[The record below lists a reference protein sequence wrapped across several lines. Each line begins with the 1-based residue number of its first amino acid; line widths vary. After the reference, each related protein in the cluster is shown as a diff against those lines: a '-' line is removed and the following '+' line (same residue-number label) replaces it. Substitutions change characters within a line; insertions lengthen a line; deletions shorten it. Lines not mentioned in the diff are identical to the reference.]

1 MLLFLLSGL
10 PGTAPSCSLILCE
23 NASLIVLRPALQPGF
38 LFALNPTAMISP
50 ISPLKGSID
59 TKPIIHILHE
69 NSVWVEPLI
78 AHLELQGLPYREWFI
93 DEAELDMSALPPEGV
108 FYNRM
113 SASSHTRDHRFAW
126 EATRGVMAWLEA
138 HGRRVI
144 NNRRATALEVS
155 KVEQVIALRDH
166 GLTAPHTVAAT
177 GPNAFRRA
185 AARWDRPFI
194 VKPNRGGK
202 GTGVTL
208 VRNANDVDTVA
219 NTFETYTLDGTV
231 VLQEYVKPAEGRVL
245 RLEFIGGRHYYT
257 VSIDAGG
264 GFDLCP
270 SDACQVGTTLCPA
283 DGRAKFEVLEHH
295 DPQQLERCLAFLSDS
310 GMEVAAMEAAPD
322 AKGQLHFYDV
332 NINTNY
338 NAEAE
343 ARLGNARQ
351 GMRAIAEFLGAELAK
366 VPSNLHNFTSS

>member
-1 MLLFLLSGL
+1 MLLFLLFGP
-10 PGTAPSCSLILCE
+10 PGTAPSYSLIPCE

-38 LFALNPTAMISP
+38 LFAPISTVMISP
-50 ISPLKGSID
+50 ILPLTGSID
-59 TKPIIHILHE
+59 TRPVIHILHE

-78 AHLELQGLPYREWFI
+78 AHLELSGLPYREWFI
-93 DEAELDMSALPPEGV
+93 DEAELDMSALPPEGI

-126 EATRGVMAWLEA
+126 EATRGVMAWLES
-138 HGRRVI
+138 HSRRVI

-166 GLTAPHTVAAT
+166 GLPAPHTVAAT
-177 GPNAFRRA
+177 GANAFRRA

-208 VRNANDVDTVA
+208 VHNAEDVEAVA
-219 NTFETYTLDGTV
+219 NTFESYTLDGTV
-231 VLQEYVKPAEGRVL
+231 VLQDYMKPAEGRVL

-257 VSIDAGG
+257 VSIDTGG

-270 SDACQVGTTLCPA
+270 SDACQVGTAFCPA
-283 DGRAKFEVLEHH
+283 DGRAKFEVLESHH
-295 DPQQLERCLAFLSDS
+295 PTEVERCLAFLSDS
-310 GMEVAAMEAAPD
+310 GMEVAAMEASPD
-322 AKGQLHFYDV
+322 AQGRLHFYDV

-343 ARLGNARQ
+343 ARWGNARQ
-351 GMRAIAEFLGAELAK
+351 GMRAIAEFLSDELVK
-366 VPSNLHNFTSS
+366 VPSHRHNFTSS

>member
-1 MLLFLLSGL
+1 MLADSIESF
-10 PGTAPSCSLILCE
+10 P
-23 NASLIVLRPALQPGF
+23 LIVLRPALSRAFCF
-38 LFALNPTAMISP
+38 LHTHLTMISP
-50 ISPLKGSID
+50 LYPLSSSLHEG
-59 TKPIIHILHE
+59 PVIHILHE
-69 NSVWVEPLI
+69 NRVWVEPLI
-78 AHLELQGLPYREWFI
+78 AQLERLGLPHREWFI
-93 DEAELDMSALPPEGV
+93 DGVELDLSALPPEGV

-126 EATRGVMAWLEA
+126 EATRGVMAWLES

-166 GLTAPHTVAAT
+166 GLFAPRTVAAT
-177 GPNAFRRA
+177 GPDAFRRA
-185 AARWDRPFI
+185 ASRWDRPFI

-208 VRNANDVDTVA
+208 VRQPSDVEAVA
-219 NTFETYTLDGTV
+219 ASFEAYTLDGTV
-231 VLQEYVKPAEGRVL
+231 VLQEYVKPAYGRVL

-257 VSIDAGG
+257 VSIDASD

-270 SDACQVGTTLCPA
+270 SDACQVGSAFCPT
-283 DGRAKFEVLEHH
+283 DGRAKFEILQSHNPEVL
-295 DPQQLERCLAFLSDS
+295 DQCLAFLSES

-322 AKGQLHFYDV
+322 AAGRLHFYDV

-343 ARLGNARQ
+343 AGLGNERQ
-351 GMRAIAEFLGAELAK
+351 GMRAIAEFLGSELAAVQSVQRK
-366 VPSNLHNFTSS
+366 HTSS